1 MSLYLGFCIA
11 LSNFLSPLC
20 SHFQIGLSQLIT
32 EEYRI
37 YRQKFAN
44 FSRLYG
50 SLSDLKLNANVPMY
64 ILKTRSSLLP
74 SLKCFI

>member
-1 MSLYLGFCIA
+1 MNRVGASLGFCIA

-44 FSRLYG
+44 FSRVWK
-50 SLSDLKLNANVPMY
+50 SVRF
-64 ILKTRSSLLP
+64 KT
-74 SLKCFI
+74 